1 MDIIQQVEE
10 LILKDNLSSKSR
22 QRDKVY
28 KRSYL
33 YSILIE
39 MGFNLTETGKLF
51 NRDHATVI
59 NALKVHDEFY
69 DKDKVYM
76 RYIKHY
82 DQIFRPVS
90 EIPKQFISVD
100 VQKDS
105 IFDDIINCHNTTEL
119 RMIKDKILA
128 GGYDKV

>member
-1 MDIIQQVEE
+1 MDIITQVEE

-33 YSILIE
+33 YSILRE
-39 MGFNLTETGKLF
+39 EGYSLTGTGQLF

-82 DQIFRPVS
+82 DHIFRPVS
-90 EIPKQFISVD
+90 EIPKEFISVE

-105 IFDDIINCHNTTEL
+105 IFDDIINCHNTTQL
-119 RMIKDKILA
+119 RIIKDKILA

>member
-1 MDIIQQVEE
+1 MIEKIQQLIIQ
-10 LILKDNLSSKSR
+10 DDLSNKSR
-22 QRDKVY
+22 YRDKVY

-33 YSILIE
+33 YSILRE
-39 MGFNLTETGKLF
+39 EGYSLTGTGQLF

-90 EIPKQFISVD
+90 EIPKEFISVE

-105 IFDDIINCHNTTEL
+105 IFDDIINCHNTTQL
-119 RMIKDKILA
+119 RIIKDKILA
-128 GGYDKV
+128 GGSDKV